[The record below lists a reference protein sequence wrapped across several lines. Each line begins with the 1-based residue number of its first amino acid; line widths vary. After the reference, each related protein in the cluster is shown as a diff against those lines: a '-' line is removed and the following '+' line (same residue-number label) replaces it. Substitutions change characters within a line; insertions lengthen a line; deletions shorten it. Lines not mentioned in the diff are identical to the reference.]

1 MSDRTVLFKEAIR
14 LLAPGGVFVICDPFS
29 GSFLKAYRAKNMP
42 ELLEKV
48 QQMDIE
54 DAKFVSFKEAGV
66 NLGRLAHIWEM
77 GYLSGRK
84 V

>member
-1 MSDRTVLFKEAIR
+1 MNDNDNRGKLKEN
-14 LLAPGGVFVICDPFS
+14 LEKPYYGY
-29 GSFLKAYRAKNMP
+29 FLKAYKAKNMP
-42 ELLEKV
+42 KLLEKV
-48 QQMDIE
+48 QRMDIE

>member
-1 MSDRTVLFKEAIR
+1 
-14 LLAPGGVFVICDPFS
+14 
-29 GSFLKAYRAKNMP
+29 LKAYKVKNMP

-48 QQMDIE
+48 LQMGVD

-84 V
+84 VKSYGRGKKR

>member
-1 MSDRTVLFKEAIR
+1 MKSV
-14 LLAPGGVFVICDPFS
+14 
-29 GSFLKAYRAKNMP
+29 P

-48 QQMDIE
+48 QRMGVE
-54 DAKFVSFKEAGV
+54 DVKFVSFKEADV

-84 V
+84 VKSFGRGEKR

>member
-1 MSDRTVLFKEAIR
+1 
-14 LLAPGGVFVICDPFS
+14 
-29 GSFLKAYRAKNMP
+29 LKAYKVKNRP

-48 QQMDIE
+48 QQIGVE
-54 DAKFVSFKEAGV
+54 DVKFVSFKEAGV
-66 NLGRLAHIWEM
+66 NLGRLANIWEM

>member
-1 MSDRTVLFKEAIR
+1 MNDTDNDNRGKLRENI
-14 LLAPGGVFVICDPFS
+14 
-29 GSFLKAYRAKNMP
+29 
-42 ELLEKV
+42 EKV
-48 QQMDIE
+48 QRMGVE

-77 GYLSGRK
+77 GYLSGRE

>member
-1 MSDRTVLFKEAIR
+1 
-14 LLAPGGVFVICDPFS
+14 
-29 GSFLKAYRAKNMP
+29 MP

-48 QQMDIE
+48 LQMGVD

-66 NLGRLAHIWEM
+66 NLGRLAHIREM

-84 V
+84 VKSYGRGKKR

>member
-1 MSDRTVLFKEAIR
+1 MNDNDSDNRGKLKE
-14 LLAPGGVFVICDPFS
+14 
-29 GSFLKAYRAKNMP
+29 N
-42 ELLEKV
+42 LEKV
-48 QQMDIE
+48 QQMGVG